1 MRGNV
6 FNNTTFTRKFVSHN
20 RPHLITNTYVA
31 FTLLKLVFWPIL
43 KCIITQ
49 SRIGTTDDQAHKKHD
64 KNAMTNGF
72 IFFSQSKERR
82 RYNRCTRGTRD
93 IATTKSA
100 CRPIVARALVA
111 ACAFWHRAIT
121 T

>member
-49 SRIGTTDDQAHKKHD
+49 SRIGTTDDQPHKKHD
-64 KNAMTNGF
+64 TKCNDKRF
-72 IFFSQSKERR
+72 HLFFSQLKE
-82 RYNRCTRGTRD
+82 
-93 IATTKSA
+93 
-100 CRPIVARALVA
+100 
-111 ACAFWHRAIT
+111 W
-121 T
+121 